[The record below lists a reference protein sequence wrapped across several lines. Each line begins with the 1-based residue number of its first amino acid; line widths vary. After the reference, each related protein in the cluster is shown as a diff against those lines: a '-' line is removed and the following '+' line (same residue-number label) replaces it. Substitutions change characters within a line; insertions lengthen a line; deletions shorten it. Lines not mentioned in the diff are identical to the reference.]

1 MRKRGRERGISATS
15 TFVEGYQP
23 VGIPSQL
30 NWGGCALVQDGKM
43 IGVVLFRPDDT
54 RVTDAKTPEQVKEMF
69 ANYLPMFMPFITE
82 EAYAA
87 FGSKREQSLPAFQYC
102 GPVVHRRDNT
112 VLLGDAI
119 HTVKPFFGFGINT
132 ALDDIKWLDHCLEAQ
147 PSSRAEA
154 LKMFS
159 QVRGTEAVSIVEI
172 SQELDQP
179 GIKGLLAFFGPLILD
194 SIFEKIMPGVFHPNL
209 LIYCRKDGVTFTDA
223 RRRKKRDLKLQRS
236 FIGAQFLWGSTAA
249 KIYAGERCAAPL
261 LAAAGALAEK
271 TAAFVS
277 SVPVHIQGLPINTP
291 IMHAVTSVLD
301 WTWMS
306 V

>member
-1 MRKRGRERGISATS
+1 
-15 TFVEGYQP
+15 
-23 VGIPSQL
+23 
-30 NWGGCALVQDGKM
+30 M

-54 RVTDAKTPEQVKEMF
+54 RVTDAKTTEQVKELF
-69 ANYLPMFMPFITE
+69 ETYLPMFIPFISE
-82 EAYAA
+82 EAYTA
-87 FGSKREQSLPAFQYC
+87 FGEKREQSLPAFQYC

-132 ALDDIKWLDHCLEAQ
+132 ALDDIKWLGHCLDSQ

-159 QVRGTEAVSIVEI
+159 HVRGTEAVSIVEI

-179 GIKGLLAFFGPLILD
+179 GIKGLVAFLGPLILD

-209 LIYCRKDGVTFTDA
+209 LIYCREDGVTFTDA
-223 RRRKKRDLKLQRS
+223 RKRKSRDLKLQLS
-236 FIGAQFLWGSTAA
+236 FIGAQFLWGSSAA
-249 KIYAGERCAAPL
+249 KLYAGERLSVPL
-261 LAAAGALAEK
+261 LAAAGTLAEK
-271 TAAFVS
+271 TAAFMSVVPL
-277 SVPVHIQGLPINTP
+277 SVPGAPFHSPIL
-291 IMHAVTSVLD
+291 HAVTSVLD